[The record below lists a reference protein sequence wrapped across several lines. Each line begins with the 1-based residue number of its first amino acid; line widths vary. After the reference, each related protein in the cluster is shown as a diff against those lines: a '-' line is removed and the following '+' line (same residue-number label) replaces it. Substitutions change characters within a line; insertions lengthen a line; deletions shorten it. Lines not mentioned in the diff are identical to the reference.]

1 MPPLKQVRPIWW
13 LLIPGEQE
21 EIEDERMSAGHTA
34 SLQLR
39 VAVAFGACLV
49 EGRQKGTTIDRKR
62 NSSAYKYQL
71 TEGSTVHQRP
81 I

>member
-1 MPPLKQVRPIWW
+1 MPPLKQVRPIWR

-21 EIEDERMSAGHTA
+21 ETEDERMSAGHTT

-39 VAVAFGACLV
+39 SAVTLGACLV
-49 EGRQKGTTIDRKR
+49 EGRQKGPTVDRKR

-71 TEGSTVHQRP
+71 T
-81 I
+81 